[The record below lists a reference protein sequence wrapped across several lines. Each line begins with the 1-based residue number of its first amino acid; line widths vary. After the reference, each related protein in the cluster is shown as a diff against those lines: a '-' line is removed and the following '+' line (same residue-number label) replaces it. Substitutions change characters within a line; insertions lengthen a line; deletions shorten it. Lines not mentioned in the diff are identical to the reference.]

1 MSKQKFPSRYSS
13 GSFVT
18 AAQYIA
24 ELMCERQARRKKL
37 DLPQKFWQIDHWK
50 KPYKIQLIA
59 AQGLLKIYDA
69 KAILNALKAKD
80 GSNIYS
86 LHAPHIDD
94 IIKREQASL
103 DRKPDAPE
111 KEVIR
116 KSTTERPRDHVVKKT
131 ALGKLRDLD
140 D

>member
-24 ELMCERQARRKKL
+24 ELMCERQALRKKL

-59 AQGLLKIYDA
+59 AQGLLKIYEP
-69 KAILNALKAKD
+69 KAILNALKARD

-86 LHAPHIDD
+86 LHAPHLYD
-94 IIKREQASL
+94 IIKREQKALQTKQPAVES
-103 DRKPDAPE
+103 K
-111 KEVIR
+111 INR

>member
-18 AAQYIA
+18 AEQYIA

-103 DRKPDAPE
+103 DRKPDTPE
-111 KEVIR
+111 KEVI
-116 KSTTERPRDHVVKKT
+116 TY
-131 ALGKLRDLD
+131 
-140 D
+140 

>member
-24 ELMCERQARRKKL
+24 ELMCEKQARRKKL
-37 DLPQKFWQIDHWK
+37 DLPQKFWQIDYWK

-59 AQGLLKIYDA
+59 AQGLLKIYDV

-86 LHAPHIDD
+86 LHAPHLDD

-103 DRKPDAPE
+103 DRKPAAPE
-111 KEVIR
+111 KEITR